1 MLHTI
6 SWMVTL
12 APEPA
17 RPRVCARVLKWFIS
31 GGIAGGAV
39 MGAAIALAARELVD
53 VAGPLPTISVA
64 GAAVLAAIYAGHEA
78 NVWHVPRPQFG
89 HQVPEAWRKIFSP
102 SVASFIYGFGLGT
115 IYLTRLGSLVAYPL
129 VLLLLGMGR
138 TPGAIVAIMAAVG
151 LVRTSTAFLI
161 PFLRLESA
169 NSEAVL
175 ELMRKYSR
183 SAKRGDLLTLLFVMV
198 FLVVGLL
205 SYHVL

>member
-17 RPRVCARVLKWFIS
+17 RPRACAAVLRWFIC

-39 MGAAIALAARELVD
+39 MGAVIALAARELAHVI
-53 VAGPLPTISVA
+53 GSLPAISVA
-64 GAAVLAAIYAGHEA
+64 GAALLAVIYAGHEA

-102 SVASFIYGFGLGT
+102 GTASFLYGFGLGT
-115 IYLTRLGSLVAYPL
+115 IYLTRLGSLAAYPL
-129 VLLLLGMGR
+129 VFLLLGMGR
-138 TPGAIVAIMAAVG
+138 TPGAIIAVMAAVG
-151 LVRTSTAFLI
+151 LVRASAAFLI
-161 PFLRLESA
+161 PFLCLEKA

-175 ELMRKYSR
+175 ALMRKYSGP
-183 SAKRGDLLTLLFVMV
+183 AKRGELLALLLVPAFLAAGLLTN
-198 FLVVGLL
+198 
-205 SYHVL
+205 YVL

>member
-17 RPRVCARVLKWFIS
+17 RPRVCASVLGWFIS

-39 MGAAIALAARELVD
+39 MGAVIALAARELAHVI
-53 VAGPLPTISVA
+53 GSLPAISGA
-64 GAAVLAAIYAGHEA
+64 GAAALAAVYAGHEA
-78 NVWHVPRPQFG
+78 NVWQVPRPQFG
-89 HQVPEAWRKIFSP
+89 HQVPEAWRKIFKP

-115 IYLTRLGSLVAYPL
+115 IYLTRLGSAVAYPL
-129 VLLLLGMGR
+129 LFLLLGMGR
-138 TPGAIVAIMAAVG
+138 TPGAIIAIMAAVG
-151 LVRTSTAFLI
+151 LVRASTAFLI
-161 PFLRLESA
+161 PFLRLEYA

-175 ELMRKYSR
+175 ALMRKYSG

-198 FLVVGLL
+198 FLAAGLL
-205 SYHVL
+205 TNYVL

>member
-39 MGAAIALAARELVD
+39 MGAVIALAARELAHVT
-53 VAGPLPTISVA
+53 GSLPAISVA
-64 GAAVLAAIYAGHEA
+64 GAALLAAIYAGHEA
-78 NVWHVPRPQFG
+78 NIWHVPRPQFG

-102 SVASFIYGFGLGT
+102 NVASFIYGFGLGT

-129 VLLLLGMGR
+129 AILLLGMGS
-138 TPGAIVAIMAAVG
+138 TPGAIIAIMATIG
-151 LVRTSTAFLI
+151 LVRASTAFLI
-161 PFLRLESA
+161 PFLRLEHA

-175 ELMRKYSR
+175 ALMRKYTGP
-183 SAKRGDLLTLLFVMV
+183 AKRGDLLTLLFVT
-198 FLVVGLL
+198 VVLAAGLL
-205 SYHVL
+205 TNYIL

>member
-17 RPRVCARVLKWFIS
+17 RPRACARVLTWFIS
-31 GGIAGGAV
+31 GGIAGGAAI
-39 MGAAIALAARELVD
+39 GAVIALAARELAHVTGS
-53 VAGPLPTISVA
+53 VPAISVA
-64 GAAVLAAIYAGHEA
+64 GAALLAAVYAGHEA

-115 IYLTRLGSLVAYPL
+115 IYLTRLGSLVAYPF
-129 VLLLLGMGR
+129 VFLLLGMGR
-138 TPGAIVAIMAAVG
+138 TPGAIIAIMAAVG
-151 LVRTSTAFLI
+151 LVRTSTSFLI
-161 PFLRLESA
+161 PFLRLEGA

-175 ELMRKYSR
+175 ALMRKYAG
-183 SAKRGDLLTLLFVMV
+183 SAKRGDLLALLSVMV
-198 FLVVGLL
+198 FLALGLL
-205 SYHVL
+205 TYHVL